1 MDPEHAQIILV
12 DSDSWQG
19 KEFIREWGNDQNK
32 VVLSHTWVIKSIE
45 AAKPLLER
53 DNWGGCKT
61 YDDGLPI
68 SRPILNGG
76 EEITV
81 PKYVL
86 YLYLSDELTF
96 SRLKATPM
104 KIQADSSDEQRS
116 TDSSTKRVS
125 VENSLLQ
132 ENTTPV
138 ENGGSSS
145 SIVHLPSHM
154 SNPSQLPHMKP
165 MPNLSPSASDP
176 VPLFTQQQQ
185 QAPLVMPFSMPGINI
200 MSFPPQLL
208 NMFAQQPTTAQSS
221 MSAQPTCVM
230 PHMQENFTTAL
241 MDIMRMYGT
250 LPGGAPGTMSL
261 NQRPML
267 PSMMARQTSQ
277 SAGSSGSA
285 SVVFEDPL
293 RASSNIRDTGS
304 PSPLPLQELSY
315 PSAPQPSVK
324 RKRKSDAVED
334 DFKHEVRETEDSNHE
349 EDGNP
354 SLAALPKKNKN
365 KRVEERESKSIKKNT
380 DTRRAQ
386 RTTRLPSRN
395 QHQTSRP
402 SNIDD
407 SLQKLFVHVN
417 GKPMQFF
424 VQVDM
429 NNRQEV
435 TRAIKVF
442 ISFQYS
448 LI

>member
-165 MPNLSPSASDP
+165 IPNLSPSASDP

>member
-1 MDPEHAQIILV
+1 M
-12 DSDSWQG
+12 
-19 KEFIREWGNDQNK
+19 
-32 VVLSHTWVIKSIE
+32 LSHTWVIKSID

-104 KIQADSSDEQRS
+104 KIQADSSDEKRS
-116 TDSSTKRVS
+116 TDSSTERAL
-125 VENSLLQ
+125 VENSLLR

-145 SIVHLPSHM
+145 SIVHLPPHM
-154 SNPSQLPHMKP
+154 SNPSQLPHMKF

-185 QAPLVMPFSMPGINI
+185 SPLVMPFSMPGINM

-208 NMFAQQPTTAQSS
+208 TMFAQQPATAQPS
-221 MSAQPTCVM
+221 MSAQPTCMM

-261 NQRPML
+261 SQQPML
-267 PSMMARQTSQ
+267 PSMVVRQASQ

-315 PSAPQPSVK
+315 PSVPRPSVK

-334 DFKHEVRETEDSNHE
+334 NFEHEVRETEDSNHE
-349 EDGNP
+349 EDGDP
-354 SLAALPKKNKN
+354 SLAVLPKKD
-365 KRVEERESKSIKKNT
+365 KRVEERESKSIKKKT
-380 DTRRAQ
+380 DTGRAQ
-386 RTTRLPSRN
+386 RTSRLPSRN

-402 SNIDD
+402 SNIND

-442 ISFQYS
+442 VSFQYS
-448 LI
+448 LT

>member
-154 SNPSQLPHMKP
+154 SNPSQLPHMRP
-165 MPNLSPSASDP
+165 IPNLSPSASDP